1 MISGTYVG
9 FRLFM
14 VLRGFYYHGHDH
26 CLASV
31 ERGAR
36 DMVRGRGC
44 TAFIHFNCRRV
55 FQIGKKDSE
64 AKLTRANEMVKV
76 KLSNVQHL
84 LFIATAGIHFKGNS
98 YTG

>member
-9 FRLFM
+9 FRLLM
-14 VLRGFYYHGHDH
+14 VLRGFYYHVHDH

-44 TAFIHFNCRRV
+44 TAFIHFNCRR
-55 FQIGKKDSE
+55 F
-64 AKLTRANEMVKV
+64 
-76 KLSNVQHL
+76 
-84 LFIATAGIHFKGNS
+84 F
-98 YTG
+98 